1 MASTNTMSRFET
13 EVLTQD
19 GNLEGLGRL
28 NAEWVDGAMSHTAH
42 RRVVLDGEASTG
54 VTLILLDEG
63 MDTGPII
70 AQREF
75 PIPPDANPEAL
86 TAKLFRQGTELLLEN
101 LAPRSTATWRRRPR
115 MIPGR
120 PSRIWCREKTVSP
133 AGRPRR
139 RSWHAAAVRTLPG
152 RVSSLSGRA
161 KY

>member
-1 MASTNTMSRFET
+1 
-13 EVLTQD
+13 
-19 GNLEGLGRL
+19 
-28 NAEWVDGAMSHTAH
+28 MSHTAH
-42 RRVVLDGEASTG
+42 RRVVWDGEASTG
-54 VTLILLDEG
+54 VTLMLLDEG

-75 PIPPDANPEAL
+75 AIPPDANAEAL
-86 TAKLFRQGTELLLEN
+86 TAKIFRGGAELLLEN

-115 MIPGR
+115 MIPGL

-139 RSWHAAAVRTLPG
+139 RSWRAAAVRTLPG
-152 RVSSLSGRA
+152 RVSSPSGRA